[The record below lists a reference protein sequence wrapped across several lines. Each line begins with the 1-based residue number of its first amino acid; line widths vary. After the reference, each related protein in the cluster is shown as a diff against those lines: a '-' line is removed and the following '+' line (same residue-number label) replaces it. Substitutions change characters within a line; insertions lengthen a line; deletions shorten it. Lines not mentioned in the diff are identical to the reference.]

1 MVTAS
6 VAITAVGVR
15 LVLRA
20 QQNARPLIMM
30 IKPVYNLV
38 TTVSSILKMGQPGPL
53 FFILGFSNKQFLQQI
68 KVKKCLSS
76 IQRLDSIPRPLKYE
90 SSPITTRPGLPP
102 DNRQFF
108 AASSS

>member
-53 FFILGFSNKQFLQQI
+53 FFSRFFKQTIFTKNQ
-68 KVKKCLSS
+68 SEEMS
-76 IQRLDSIPRPLKYE
+76 IQYTAPGFDP
-90 SSPITTRPGLPP
+90 TTS
-102 DNRQFF
+102 QI
-108 AASSS
+108 